1 MDSEFKTSVE
11 ASGKSTKGSR
21 KGSTARR
28 DSGRIN
34 PFNVQVEDL
43 ESQPLLNRSTNAKLE
58 ASNEEFRTRSG
69 TGIQTT
75 DYRSIGSPN
84 SSDEDDETG
93 NHCHRREKSTEV
105 DNKARNKLII
115 ASILCLIFMCG
126 EAVGGALARSLAV
139 VTDAAHLLTD
149 FASFMI
155 SLLAIYLASRPATK
169 KMSFGWYRAEV
180 MGALVSVL
188 MIWVVTGILVY
199 MAVLRVINEDYEIDA
214 KIMLITA
221 AVGVM
226 FNIVMGCTLHQH
238 GHTHGGGHGHSHG
251 GLSTTSSASDLEAGN
266 NSDEAVSDIS
276 GDSKCSKDSQKKR
289 KKEQNINVKA
299 AFIHVIGDFVQ
310 SLGVLIAAF
319 IIYFKPE
326 WKIADP
332 ICTFLFSVLVLIT
345 TINILRDT
353 LHVLMEGAPQG
364 LDFNEVKQSFFEIK
378 GVKEVHNLRMWSL
391 TIDKA
396 ALSVHL
402 AIDKKHNSQEVLKQ
416 ASRMVR
422 QRFNIHDV
430 TLQVEEYCDTME
442 ACDDCKDP
450 TD

>member
-1 MDSEFKTSVE
+1 MSVGEESLGSASKRKVLAVTSFMSKE
-11 ASGKSTKGSR
+11 AQAMR
-21 KGSTARR
+21 KKDDMT
-28 DSGRIN
+28 I
-34 PFNVQVEDL
+34 
-43 ESQPLLNRSTNAKLE
+43 PLTGE
-58 ASNEEFRTRSG
+58 ANG
-69 TGIQTT
+69 TGKGKIIKT

-84 SSDEDDETG
+84 SSDEDDET
-93 NHCHRREKSTEV
+93 
-105 DNKARNKLII
+105 
-115 ASILCLIFMCG
+115 
-126 EAVGGALARSLAV
+126 GGALARSLAV